1 MIMKV
6 SLAYI
11 EEPPFYWTGNDQSPT
26 GADIELANVVLRAI
40 GVTTIDYRLTSFEEL
55 LPGVSEGRWDMNV
68 PIFATAARAE
78 RVAFSVPVWSLGD
91 GFVVHRGN
99 PKCLTSYD
107 AVARRADARLG
118 LIPGQIQ
125 VDAAR
130 SAGVG
135 DFQIALFRDQ
145 PEALSALQAGK
156 IDAFAATAVGNRRIA
171 DENPA
176 LEAVAHAADSAQKA
190 PVGAFSFSKQN
201 HDLLRAVNEQLLLYL
216 GSPDHR
222 SRMAKYG
229 IAAAEIDDVVA
240 GKVVK

>member
-1 MIMKV
+1 MKV

-11 EEPPFYWTGNDQSPT
+11 EEPPFYWTGDDRSPT
-26 GADIELANVVLRAI
+26 GADIELANVILRAI

-78 RVAFSVPVWSLGD
+78 QVAFSVPVWSLGD

-99 PKCLTSYD
+99 PKTLISYD
-107 AVARRADARLG
+107 AVAKRGDARLG

-125 VDAAR
+125 VDSAK

-135 DFQIALFRDQ
+135 DSQITLFRDQ
-145 PEALSALQAGK
+145 PEALAALLAGK
-156 IDAFAATAVGNRRIA
+156 IDAFAATAVGNRSIA
-171 DENPA
+171 EANPE
-176 LEAVAHAADSAQKA
+176 LEAVAHAPDSTGTS
-190 PVGAFSFSKQN
+190 PVGAFSFGKKNSE
-201 HDLLRAVNEQLLLYL
+201 LLRAVNEQLRLYL

-229 IAAAEIDDVVA
+229 ITATEIDGVVA
-240 GKVVK
+240 GNGVK